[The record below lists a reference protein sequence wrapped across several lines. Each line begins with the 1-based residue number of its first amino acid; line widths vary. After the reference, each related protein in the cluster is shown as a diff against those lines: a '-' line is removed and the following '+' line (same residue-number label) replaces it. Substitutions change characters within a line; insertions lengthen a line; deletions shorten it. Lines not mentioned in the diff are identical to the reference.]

1 MVVLVPVGEEP
12 NSEEAVQLAYEIAQK
27 YDDTLVAL
35 HVIPN
40 KEFAAY
46 KESLTSLPEFDDYSF
61 TQEADKAADIAE
73 KILEIYLDD
82 FDSTMVET
90 RGRVGNHSSEILYEA
105 DSLEPRFI
113 VIGGRRKSP
122 VGKAIFGNTIQDVLL
137 NAQSPVVTTMRD

>member
-1 MVVLVPVGEEP
+1 MVILVPVGEGLY
-12 NSEEAVQLAYEIAQK
+12 SEDTIPLAYEIAHK

-40 KEFAAY
+40 REFEAY
-46 KESLTSLPEFDDYSF
+46 KESLTALPEFDDYSF

-73 KILEIYLDD
+73 KILEIHLDD

-90 RGRVGNHSSEILYEA
+90 RGRVGNRSSEILAEA
-105 DSLEPRFI
+105 DSLDPRFI

-122 VGKAIFGNTIQDVLL
+122 VGKAIFGNITQEVLL
-137 NAQSPVVTTMRD
+137 NAKPPVVTTMRD